1 MYIYE
6 SLSITR
12 CIYRFRAR
20 VHYKDV
26 RMTLF
31 WKFFQGLIWWQSD
44 FFYNLDT
51 LYIYDLWVFVNPVH
65 LQIQSTST
73 LQGCVND
80 PFKEVL
86 SRLDG
91 KPWKD
96 IDRVAAVKRYS
107 HSAKSSAE
115 TMIPPCSISSMDKV
129 WTIIKSPI
137 LTTVRCQINGQ
148 GWPIFLFIKDCF
160 ISTDT
165 TSY

>member
-1 MYIYE
+1 
-6 SLSITR
+6 
-12 CIYRFRAR
+12 
-20 VHYKDV
+20 
-26 RMTLF
+26 MTLF

-96 IDRVAAVKRYS
+96 IDRVAAVKRYK
-107 HSAKSSAE
+107 KSLDKYFMVGCPKYSKHLIFDLIWTFRILRIQDLNIFELWISVFASIRFELRIFRISRIYSTPWLGLIFEWNWAE
-115 TMIPPCSISSMDKV
+115 LAVLIS
-129 WTIIKSPI
+129 W
-137 LTTVRCQINGQ
+137 
-148 GWPIFLFIKDCF
+148 
-160 ISTDT
+160 
-165 TSY
+165 